1 MSRKK
6 RRSQVKPEVKRSPL
20 KSIALVIIVVIAM
33 SFFIASFLESP
44 SVNLLI
50 PEGGAQWIRL
60 SEPFRLG
67 PRFDSREITVFRKRF
82 TVEKIPSSA
91 ILCVRSFKVVSIQ
104 LNNEELQKP
113 QSSIDLWK
121 KSIQLDIT
129 RKLRPGDNELVF
141 HVLNLK
147 GHAALLAYCK
157 ELGIFTGRDWEVMT
171 FNTFNQWS
179 PAVPVNE
186 PVSVEVSQK
195 FPSAWVAFSA
205 KLPIFIFL
213 FCFVF
218 VWTIVRSKYP
228 ASPESFSFNASHLRL
243 LLLSGWIVLAV
254 NNIFKLPTNIGFD
267 VDSHMEY
274 IRYVADNMSI
284 PLANEGWQ
292 MFQTPLYYVISAIAY
307 KAFFRLVNESGMEQI
322 LRILPLLCGILQ
334 VEIGFRFM
342 RLVFPDR
349 NDLQAIGTLV
359 CGTLPMNIYIS
370 QVVGNEPL
378 AGILSAIVLFLCVK
392 RMINKPQDYHVRSE
406 VIFGLFLGLALLA
419 KATAIL
425 LIPLAVIHFFFGND
439 SESRTLKSLYKPI
452 AISMGTAFLIASWY
466 YIRNWIKL
474 GSPVVGGWNP
484 GWWQDPSYRTIE
496 HFIRFGES
504 LLHPVFSAVHSFGDA
519 LYSTMWM
526 DGFLLIRKI
535 GIYPPWHYDF
545 MIAGSW
551 LALPV
556 AIAIVVGMI
565 RTSPPK
571 IQHVLMFSRIALML
585 YLAALLYL
593 YLKLPIYSTAKATYT
608 LGLMPLYGM
617 LAAIGFRPLL
627 ENKWLRATIYSWLAC
642 FGVYAYCS
650 YFII

>member
-1 MSRKK
+1 MSRRK
-6 RRSQVKPEVKRSPL
+6 RRSQVKPEVKHSLLRT
-20 KSIALVIIVVIAM
+20 IALVIIVVITV
-33 SFFIASFLESP
+33 SFFIAWLLESP

-50 PEGGAQWIRL
+50 PEGGAQWIRQP
-60 SEPFRLG
+60 EQFQLG
-67 PRFDSREITVFRKRF
+67 PRFNSREMTVFRKRF
-82 TVEKIPSSA
+82 TVEKIPTSA
-91 ILCVRSFKVVSIQ
+91 VLCVRSFKVVSIQ
-104 LNNEELQKP
+104 LNSEELQKP
-113 QSSIDLWK
+113 QSSLDFWK
-121 KSIQLDIT
+121 KANQIDIA
-129 RKLRPGDNELVF
+129 RKLRLGDNELVL

-157 ELGIFTGRDWEVMT
+157 ELGIFTGQDWEAMT
-171 FNTFNQWS
+171 FNNFNRWS

-186 PVSVEVSQK
+186 PVSVEISQK
-195 FPSAWVAFSA
+195 FPSCWVAFSA

-228 ASPESFSFNASHLRL
+228 ASPDSFSFNASHLRL

-267 VDSHMEY
+267 VDSHMAY

-284 PLANEGWQ
+284 PLASEGWQ
-292 MFQTPLYYVISAIAY
+292 MFQAPLYYIMSAVTY
-307 KAFFRLVNESGMEQI
+307 KALFRLVNESGMEQI
-322 LRILPLLCGILQ
+322 LRFLPLLCGILQ

-349 NDLQAIGTLV
+349 NDLQTVGTLV

-392 RMINKPQDYHVRSE
+392 RMLNKPQAYPIRSE
-406 VIFGLFLGLALLA
+406 VILGLFLGLALLA

-425 LIPLAVIHFFFGND
+425 LIPLVIIHYFFSNEF
-439 SESRTLKSLYKPI
+439 EYKTLKSLYKPI
-452 AISMGTAFLIASWY
+452 SISIGTAFLIASWY

-474 GSPVVGGWNP
+474 GSPVVGGWNS

-504 LLHPVFSAVHSFGDA
+504 LSHPVFSAVQSFGDA

-535 GIYPPWHYDF
+535 GIYPPWNYDF

-565 RTSPPK
+565 RPSPRK
-571 IQHVLMFSRIALML
+571 IQHVLTFSRIALML

-617 LAAIGFRPLL
+617 LAAIGFRPML
-627 ENKWLRATIYSWLAC
+627 ENKWLRATVYGWLTC
-642 FGVYAYCS
+642 FGVSAYCS

>member
-1 MSRKK
+1 M
-6 RRSQVKPEVKRSPL
+6 
-20 KSIALVIIVVIAM
+20 
-33 SFFIASFLESP
+33 
-44 SVNLLI
+44 
-50 PEGGAQWIRL
+50 
-60 SEPFRLG
+60 
-67 PRFDSREITVFRKRF
+67 
-82 TVEKIPSSA
+82 
-91 ILCVRSFKVVSIQ
+91 
-104 LNNEELQKP
+104 
-113 QSSIDLWK
+113 
-121 KSIQLDIT
+121 
-129 RKLRPGDNELVF
+129 
-141 HVLNLK
+141 HVLNLN

-157 ELGIFTGRDWEVMT
+157 ELGIFTGRDWEAMT
-171 FNTFNQWS
+171 FNFNQWS

-195 FPSAWVAFSA
+195 FPSVWVAFTA
-205 KLPIFIFL
+205 KLPIFISI

-228 ASPESFSFNASHLRL
+228 VSPESFSFNASHLRL

-254 NNIFKLPTNIGFD
+254 NNIFKLPTDIGFD
-267 VDSHMEY
+267 VDRHMEY

-292 MFQTPLYYVISAIAY
+292 MFQTPLYYVISAIVY
-307 KAFFRLVNESGMEQI
+307 KVLFRLVNEPGMEQI
-322 LRILPLLCGILQ
+322 LRFLPLLCGILQ

-349 NDLQAIGTLV
+349 NDLQTIGTLV
-359 CGTLPMNIYIS
+359 CGTLPMNIYVS

-378 AGILSAIVLFLCVK
+378 LGILSAIVLFLCVK
-392 RMINKPQDYHVRSE
+392 RMINKPQDNPVRSE
-406 VIFGLFLGLALLA
+406 IILGLFLGLALLA

-425 LIPLAVIHFFFGND
+425 LIPLVIIHFFFGND

-452 AISMGTAFLIASWY
+452 TISIGTAFLIASWY

-484 GWWQDPSYRTIE
+484 GWWQDPSYRTTE

-504 LLHPVFSAVHSFGDA
+504 LLHPVYSATMGVWDS
-519 LYSTMWM
+519 LYSTFWM
-526 DGFLLIRKI
+526 DGFLN
-535 GIYPPWHYDF
+535 GNYIYDFRPPWNYGF
-545 MIAGSW
+545 MLAGAW

-565 RTSPPK
+565 RPYPHK
-571 IQHVLMFSRIALML
+571 IQHVLMFSRIALMI

-627 ENKWLRATIYSWLAC
+627 GNKWLRATVYGWLTC
-642 FGVYAYCS
+642 FGVFAYCS